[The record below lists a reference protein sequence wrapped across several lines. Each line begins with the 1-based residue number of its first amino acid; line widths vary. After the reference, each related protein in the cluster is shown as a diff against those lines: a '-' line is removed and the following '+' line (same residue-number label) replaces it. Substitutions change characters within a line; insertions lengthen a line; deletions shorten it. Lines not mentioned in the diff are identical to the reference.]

1 MVLGC
6 GGLLASCKQRLKQ
19 DGLEPLERNLLW
31 LSLAFSS
38 LGSDRSLALAP
49 KLPPPLGTQLELTWP
64 VWNFEIQVAYAS
76 GSCDKAPQ
84 DRSQIVAEAA
94 TVCL

>member
-19 DGLEPLERNLLW
+19 DGLEPLERDLLW

-49 KLPPPLGTQLELTWP
+49 KLPPWDSVGVDLATYAP
-64 VWNFEIQVAYAS
+64 V
-76 GSCDKAPQ
+76 
-84 DRSQIVAEAA
+84 
-94 TVCL
+94 